1 MVSTVV
7 WGWGL
12 ASHRALHNQYG
23 SRYGRQKKPWIVA
36 IVGVF
41 VALLVACAVIGVQL
55 YRQAKEVQEHETHAL
70 QLIGAISQDQDGGM
84 STEALSKNLPE
95 IQQET
100 AQAHNITHGTLWN
113 IVSHAPFVG
122 SDIATVQGMTKV
134 LDDLATQ
141 TVPAFLEIMT
151 ELQQSDLAAGD
162 GVNLQPIIDAAEP
175 LKQANESFQQQVR
188 NYDALSIPNISLIR
202 SAYDKGETQLGELAN
217 RVNALSNTF
226 QILPTLLGNGQ
237 QRTYAVMAMT
247 PSEMR
252 SSGGLIGSVG
262 ELTTS
267 NGTVHIGDF
276 RSNGDYLP
284 FGIGDHSADMKRVFT
299 DEGPL
304 HMSFDIRDLAVFPN
318 TADSAV
324 AMQSVWNRTPWGQN
338 MPLDGVIM
346 VDPVFLQQLIAIN
359 GNVTLPDGTVLTGE
373 NTAEFLMN
381 TVYQKYPESET
392 DALFGVVASQA
403 MKSMFSH
410 MDMGKLYK
418 TGEML
423 GTMAKGRH
431 FTMYAFDEHIEQ
443 GIQSAGFTGQTPNSE
458 TDPSVGIYLTEQNP
472 SKMGWYIKREAK
484 IQRVNCDDG
493 DLYHVEFMVHNT
505 ITEDEAKNLPMYI
518 TGNNSNNTGNAMEKI
533 LFYAPQGGSISNLMQ
548 LGGKVDA
555 VKETTIDGVNAYET
569 YVQVNPGQ
577 MATFTFDVRVS
588 PKASAPLTID
598 QTPMGWVDDGITYL
612 DSKCDTK

>member
-1 MVSTVV
+1 MSQANAQQYHHRHRHHRKRRRVWPWVV
-7 WGWGL
+7 GILTIVVLTL
-12 ASHRALHNQYG
+12 AA
-23 SRYGRQKKPWIVA
+23 
-36 IVGVF
+36 VGVMGF
-41 VALLVACAVIGVQL
+41 QL
-55 YRQAKEVQEHETHAL
+55 FKQAKQVQAHENSAIAMLSKFSSGDAETLANAGDILPQIAHETQQA
-70 QLIGAISQDQDGGM
+70 QDIAHGG
-84 STEALSKNLPE
+84 
-95 IQQET
+95 
-100 AQAHNITHGTLWN
+100 LWN
-113 IVSHAPFVG
+113 TAAKMPFIG
-122 SDIATVQGMTKV
+122 SDISTVQGMTAAINDIVQDSIPQFVNV
-134 LDDLATQ
+134 LKTLNDAQ
-141 TVPAFLEIMT
+141 IAN
-151 ELQQSDLAAGD
+151 GD
-162 GVNLQPIIDAAEP
+162 NGVNLQPIIDAVEP
-175 LKQANESFQQQVR
+175 LKKANASFQQQVR
-188 NYDALSIPNISLIR
+188 DYDALPTPSISMIR
-202 SAYDKGETQLGELAN
+202 SAYDKGETQLNDLAD

-226 QILPTLLGNGQ
+226 QILPTLLGDGQ

-262 ELTTS
+262 DLTTS

-284 FGIGDHSADMKRVFT
+284 YGIGDHSADMKRVFT

-324 AMQSVWNRTPWGQN
+324 AMQSVWNRTPWGQGV
-338 MPLDGVIM
+338 PLDGVIM

-381 TVYQKYPESET
+381 TVYQKYPENET
-392 DALFGVVASQA
+392 DVLFGVVAGQA

-443 GIQSAGFTGQTPNSE
+443 GIQAAGFTGQTPSSE
-458 TDPSVGIYLTEQNP
+458 TNPSVGIYLTEQNP

-505 ITEDEAKNLPMYI
+505 MTEEEAKSLPWYI
-518 TGNNSNNTGNAMEKI
+518 TGNNSDNTGKAMEKI

-569 YVQVNPGQ
+569 YAQVNPGQ
-577 MATFTFDVRVS
+577 IATFTFDVRVS
-588 PKASAPLTID
+588 TKATAPLTID

-612 DSKCDTK
+612 DPKCDTK

>member
-1 MVSTVV
+1 MSQANAQQYHHRHRHHRKRRRVWPWVV
-7 WGWGL
+7 GILTIVVLTL
-12 ASHRALHNQYG
+12 AA
-23 SRYGRQKKPWIVA
+23 
-36 IVGVF
+36 VGVMGF
-41 VALLVACAVIGVQL
+41 QL
-55 YRQAKEVQEHETHAL
+55 FKQAKQVQAHENSAIAMLSKFSSGDAETLANAGDILPQIAHETQQA
-70 QLIGAISQDQDGGM
+70 QDIAHGG
-84 STEALSKNLPE
+84 
-95 IQQET
+95 
-100 AQAHNITHGTLWN
+100 LWN
-113 IVSHAPFVG
+113 TAAKMPFIG
-122 SDIATVQGMTKV
+122 SDISTVQGMTAAINDIVQDSIPQFVNV
-134 LDDLATQ
+134 LKTLNDAQ
-141 TVPAFLEIMT
+141 IAN
-151 ELQQSDLAAGD
+151 GD
-162 GVNLQPIIDAAEP
+162 NGVNLQPIIDAVEP
-175 LKQANESFQQQVR
+175 LKKANASFQQQVR
-188 NYDALSIPNISLIR
+188 DYDALPTPSISMIR
-202 SAYDKGETQLGELAN
+202 SAYDKGETQLNDLAD

-226 QILPTLLGNGQ
+226 QILPTLLGDGQ

-262 ELTTS
+262 DLTAA
-267 NGTVHIGDF
+267 NGSVHVGDF
-276 RSNGDYLP
+276 RPNGDYLP
-284 FGIGDHSADMKRVFT
+284 YGIGDHSADMKRVFT

-338 MPLDGVIM
+338 TPLDGVIM

-359 GNVTLPDGTVLTGE
+359 GNVTLPDGTVLTGD

-381 TVYQKYPESET
+381 TVYQKYPENET
-392 DALFGVVASQA
+392 DTLFGVVASQA

-431 FTMYAFDEHIEQ
+431 FTMYAFDEHVEQ
-443 GIQSAGFTGQTPNSE
+443 GIQAAGFTGQTPNSE
-458 TDPSVGIYLTEQNP
+458 DDPSVGIYLTEQNP

-505 ITEDEAKNLPMYI
+505 MTEDEAKTLPMYI
-518 TGNNSNNTGNAMEKI
+518 TGNNSNNTGKAMEKI

-555 VKETTIDGVNAYET
+555 VKETTIDGVNTYET

-577 MATFTFDVRVS
+577 IATFTFDVRVS
-588 PKASAPLTID
+588 EKATAPLTID

-612 DSKCDTK
+612 DPKCDTK

>member
-1 MVSTVV
+1 MSQAHAHQHLHRHHHKRRRIWPWVV
-7 WGWGL
+7 GILTLVVLIL
-12 ASHRALHNQYG
+12 AA
-23 SRYGRQKKPWIVA
+23 
-36 IVGVF
+36 VGVMGF
-41 VALLVACAVIGVQL
+41 QL
-55 YRQAKEVQEHETHAL
+55 YKQAKQVQAHENNAIGMLSRFSSGDAETLAHAGDTLPQIAHETQQAVDIAH
-70 QLIGAISQDQDGGM
+70 GG
-84 STEALSKNLPE
+84 
-95 IQQET
+95 
-100 AQAHNITHGTLWN
+100 LWN
-113 IVSHAPFVG
+113 AAAKMPFIG
-122 SDIATVQGMTKV
+122 NDISTVQGMTTAINGIVQDSIPQFVNV
-134 LDDLATQ
+134 LKAL
-141 TVPAFLEIMT
+141 
-151 ELQQSDLAAGD
+151 SDAQIANGDD
-162 GVNLQPIIDAAEP
+162 GVNLQPIIDAVDP
-175 LKQANESFQQQVR
+175 LNKANASFQHQVR
-188 NYDALSIPNISLIR
+188 DYDALPTPGISMIR
-202 SAYDKGETQLGELAN
+202 SAYGKGETQLNELAD
-217 RVNALSNTF
+217 RVNALSSTF

-237 QRTYAVMAMT
+237 QHTYAVMAMT

-262 ELTTS
+262 ELVTS

-304 HMSFDIRDLAVFPN
+304 RMSFDIRDLAVFPN

-324 AMQSVWNRTPWGQN
+324 AMRSIWNRTPWGQN
-338 MPLDGVIM
+338 TPLDGVIM

-381 TVYQKYPESET
+381 TVYQKYPENET
-392 DALFGVVASQA
+392 DALFGIVASQA

-505 ITEDEAKNLPMYI
+505 MTEDEAKNLPMYI
-518 TGNNSNNTGNAMEKI
+518 TGNNSNNTGKAMEKI

-612 DSKCDTK
+612 DPKCDTN

>member
-1 MVSTVV
+1 MSQANAQQYHHRHRHHRKRRRVWPWVV
-7 WGWGL
+7 GILTIVVL
-12 ASHRALHNQYG
+12 ALA
-23 SRYGRQKKPWIVA
+23 A
-36 IVGVF
+36 VGVMGF
-41 VALLVACAVIGVQL
+41 QL
-55 YRQAKEVQEHETHAL
+55 FKQAKQVQAHENSAIAMLSKFSSGDAETLANAGDILPQIAHETQQA
-70 QLIGAISQDQDGGM
+70 QDIAHGG
-84 STEALSKNLPE
+84 
-95 IQQET
+95 
-100 AQAHNITHGTLWN
+100 LWN
-113 IVSHAPFVG
+113 TAAKMPFIG
-122 SDIATVQGMTKV
+122 SDISTVQGMTAAINDIVQDSIPQFVNV
-134 LDDLATQ
+134 LKTLNDAQ
-141 TVPAFLEIMT
+141 IAN
-151 ELQQSDLAAGD
+151 GD
-162 GVNLQPIIDAAEP
+162 NGVNLQPIIDAVEP
-175 LKQANESFQQQVR
+175 LKKANASFQQQVR
-188 NYDALSIPNISLIR
+188 DYDALPTPSISMIR
-202 SAYDKGETQLGELAN
+202 SAYDKGETQLNDLAD

-226 QILPTLLGNGQ
+226 QILPTLLGDGQ

-262 ELTTS
+262 DLTTS

-276 RSNGDYLP
+276 RPNGDYLP
-284 FGIGDHSADMKRVFT
+284 YGIGDHSADMKRVFT

-324 AMQSVWNRTPWGQN
+324 AMQSVWNRTPWGQGV
-338 MPLDGVIM
+338 PLDGVIM

-381 TVYQKYPESET
+381 TVYQKYPENET
-392 DALFGVVASQA
+392 DVLFGVVAGQA

-431 FTMYAFDEHIEQ
+431 FTMYAFDERAEQ
-443 GIQSAGFTGQTPNSE
+443 GIQAAGFTGQIPSSE
-458 TDPSVGIYLTEQNP
+458 TNPSVGIYLTEQNP

-505 ITEDEAKNLPMYI
+505 MTEEEAKSLPWYI
-518 TGNNSNNTGNAMEKI
+518 TGNNSDNTGKAMEKI

-569 YVQVNPGQ
+569 YAQVNPGQ
-577 MATFTFDVRVS
+577 IATFTFDVRVS
-588 PKASAPLTID
+588 TKATAPLTID

-612 DSKCDTK
+612 DPKCDTK

>member
-1 MVSTVV
+1 MSQANAQQYHHRHRHHRKRRRVWPWVV
-7 WGWGL
+7 GILTIVVLTL
-12 ASHRALHNQYG
+12 AA
-23 SRYGRQKKPWIVA
+23 
-36 IVGVF
+36 VGVM
-41 VALLVACAVIGVQL
+41 GVQL
-55 YRQAKEVQEHETHAL
+55 FKQAKQVQAHENSAIAMLSKFSSGDAETLANAGDMLPQIAHETQQA
-70 QLIGAISQDQDGGM
+70 QDIAHGG
-84 STEALSKNLPE
+84 
-95 IQQET
+95 
-100 AQAHNITHGTLWN
+100 LWN
-113 IVSHAPFVG
+113 TAAKMPFIS
-122 SDIATVQGMTKV
+122 SDISTVQGMTVAINDIVQDSIPQFVNV
-134 LDDLATQ
+134 LKTLNDAQ
-141 TVPAFLEIMT
+141 IAN
-151 ELQQSDLAAGD
+151 GD
-162 GVNLQPIIDAAEP
+162 NGVNLQPIIEAVEP
-175 LKQANESFQQQVR
+175 LKKANASFQQQVR
-188 NYDALSIPNISLIR
+188 DYDALPTPSISMIR
-202 SAYDKGETQLGELAN
+202 SAYDKGETQLNDLAD

-226 QILPTLLGNGQ
+226 QILPTLLGDGQ

-262 ELTTS
+262 ELVTS

-338 MPLDGVIM
+338 TPLDGVIM

-359 GNVTLPDGTVLTGE
+359 GNVTLPDGTVLTGD

-381 TVYQKYPESET
+381 TVYQKYPENET
-392 DALFGVVASQA
+392 DALFGVVAGQA

-423 GTMAKGRH
+423 GTMAKSRH

-443 GIQSAGFTGQTPNSE
+443 GIQSAGFTGQTPSSE

-472 SKMGWYIKREAK
+472 SKMGWYIKRDAK

-493 DLYHVEFMVHNT
+493 DLYHVEFTIRNT
-505 ITEDEAKNLPMYI
+505 MTEEEAKALPMYI
-518 TGNNSNNTGNAMEKI
+518 TGNNSNNTGKAMEKI

-588 PKASAPLTID
+588 PKASAPLIID

-612 DSKCDTK
+612 DPKCDTK

>member
-1 MVSTVV
+1 MSQANAQQYHHRHRHHRKRRRVWPWVV
-7 WGWGL
+7 GILTIVVLTL
-12 ASHRALHNQYG
+12 AA
-23 SRYGRQKKPWIVA
+23 
-36 IVGVF
+36 VGVMGF
-41 VALLVACAVIGVQL
+41 QL
-55 YRQAKEVQEHETHAL
+55 FKQAKQVQAHENSAIAMLSKFSSGDAETLANAGDILPQIVHETQQA
-70 QLIGAISQDQDGGM
+70 QDIAHGG
-84 STEALSKNLPE
+84 
-95 IQQET
+95 
-100 AQAHNITHGTLWN
+100 LWN
-113 IVSHAPFVG
+113 TAAKMPFIG
-122 SDIATVQGMTKV
+122 SDISTVQGMTAAINDIVQDSIPQFVNV
-134 LDDLATQ
+134 LKTLNDAQ
-141 TVPAFLEIMT
+141 IAN
-151 ELQQSDLAAGD
+151 GD
-162 GVNLQPIIDAAEP
+162 NGVNLQPIIDAVEP
-175 LKQANESFQQQVR
+175 LKKANASFQQQVR
-188 NYDALSIPNISLIR
+188 DYDALPTPSISMIR
-202 SAYDKGETQLGELAN
+202 SAYDKGETQLNDLAD
-217 RVNALSNTF
+217 RVNELSNTF
-226 QILPTLLGNGQ
+226 QILPTLLGDGQ

-262 ELTTS
+262 DLTTS

-284 FGIGDHSADMKRVFT
+284 YGIGDHSEDMKRVFT

-324 AMQSVWNRTPWGQN
+324 AMQSVWNRTPWGQGV
-338 MPLDGVIM
+338 PLDGVIM

-381 TVYQKYPESET
+381 TVYQKYPENET
-392 DALFGVVASQA
+392 DVLFGVVAGQA

-443 GIQSAGFTGQTPNSE
+443 GIQAAGFTGQTPSSE

-505 ITEDEAKNLPMYI
+505 MTEEEAKSLPWYI
-518 TGNNSNNTGNAMEKI
+518 TGNNSDNTGKAMEKI

-577 MATFTFDVRVS
+577 IATFAFDVRVS
-588 PKASAPLTID
+588 TKATAPLTID

-612 DSKCDTK
+612 DPKCDTK

>member
-1 MVSTVV
+1 MSQANAQQYHHRHRHHQKRRRVWPWVV
-7 WGWGL
+7 GILTIVVLTL
-12 ASHRALHNQYG
+12 AA
-23 SRYGRQKKPWIVA
+23 
-36 IVGVF
+36 VGVMGF
-41 VALLVACAVIGVQL
+41 QL
-55 YRQAKEVQEHETHAL
+55 FKQAKQVQAHENSAIAMLSKFSSGDAETLANAGDILPQIAHETQQA
-70 QLIGAISQDQDGGM
+70 QDIVHGG
-84 STEALSKNLPE
+84 
-95 IQQET
+95 
-100 AQAHNITHGTLWN
+100 LWN
-113 IVSHAPFVG
+113 TAAKMPFIG
-122 SDIATVQGMTKV
+122 SDISTVQGMTAAINDIVQDSIPQFVNV
-134 LDDLATQ
+134 LKTLNDAQ
-141 TVPAFLEIMT
+141 IAN
-151 ELQQSDLAAGD
+151 GD
-162 GVNLQPIIDAAEP
+162 NGVNLQPIIDAVEP
-175 LKQANESFQQQVR
+175 LKKANASFQQQVR
-188 NYDALSIPNISLIR
+188 DYDALPTPSISMIR
-202 SAYDKGETQLGELAN
+202 SAYDKGETQLNDLAD

-226 QILPTLLGNGQ
+226 QILPTLLGDGQ

-262 ELTTS
+262 DLTTS

-284 FGIGDHSADMKRVFT
+284 YGIGDHSEDMKRVFT

-324 AMQSVWNRTPWGQN
+324 AMQSVWNRTPWGQGV
-338 MPLDGVIM
+338 PLDGVIM

-381 TVYQKYPESET
+381 TVYQKYPENET
-392 DALFGVVASQA
+392 DVLFGVVAGQA

-443 GIQSAGFTGQTPNSE
+443 GIQAAGFTGQTPSSE

-505 ITEDEAKNLPMYI
+505 MTEEEAKSLPWYI
-518 TGNNSNNTGNAMEKI
+518 TGNNSDNTGKAMEKI

-569 YVQVNPGQ
+569 YAQVNPGQ
-577 MATFTFDVRVS
+577 IATFTFDVRVS
-588 PKASAPLTID
+588 TKATAPLTID

-612 DSKCDTK
+612 DPKCDTK

>member
-1 MVSTVV
+1 MSQANAQQYHHRHRHHRKRRRVWPWVV
-7 WGWGL
+7 GILTIVVLTL
-12 ASHRALHNQYG
+12 AA
-23 SRYGRQKKPWIVA
+23 
-36 IVGVF
+36 VGVMGF
-41 VALLVACAVIGVQL
+41 QL
-55 YRQAKEVQEHETHAL
+55 FKQAKQVQAHENSAIAMLSKFSSGDAETLANAGDILPQIAHETQQA
-70 QLIGAISQDQDGGM
+70 QDIAHGG
-84 STEALSKNLPE
+84 
-95 IQQET
+95 
-100 AQAHNITHGTLWN
+100 LWN
-113 IVSHAPFVG
+113 TAAKMPFIG
-122 SDIATVQGMTKV
+122 SDISTVQGMTAAINDIVQDSIPQFVNV
-134 LDDLATQ
+134 LKTLNDAQ
-141 TVPAFLEIMT
+141 IAN
-151 ELQQSDLAAGD
+151 GD
-162 GVNLQPIIDAAEP
+162 NGVNLQPIIDAVEP
-175 LKQANESFQQQVR
+175 LKKANASFQQQVR
-188 NYDALSIPNISLIR
+188 DYDALPTPSISMIR
-202 SAYDKGETQLGELAN
+202 SAYDKGETQLNDLAD

-226 QILPTLLGNGQ
+226 QILPTLLGDGQ

-262 ELTTS
+262 DLTTS

-284 FGIGDHSADMKRVFT
+284 YGIGDHSEDMKRVFT

-324 AMQSVWNRTPWGQN
+324 AMQSVWNRTPWGQGV
-338 MPLDGVIM
+338 PLDGVIM

-381 TVYQKYPESET
+381 TVYQKYPENET
-392 DALFGVVASQA
+392 DVLFGVVAGQA
-403 MKSMFSH
+403 MKSIFSH

-431 FTMYAFDEHIEQ
+431 FTMYAFDERAEQ
-443 GIQSAGFTGQTPNSE
+443 GIQAAGFTGQTPSSE

-505 ITEDEAKNLPMYI
+505 MTEEEAKSLPWYI
-518 TGNNSNNTGNAMEKI
+518 TGNNSDNTGKAMEKI

-569 YVQVNPGQ
+569 YAQVNPGQ
-577 MATFTFDVRVS
+577 IATFTFDVRVS
-588 PKASAPLTID
+588 TKATAPLTID

-612 DSKCDTK
+612 DPKYDTK

>member
-1 MVSTVV
+1 MSQANAQQHHHRHHHRRRV
-7 WGWGL
+7 W
-12 ASHRALHNQYG
+12 
-23 SRYGRQKKPWIVA
+23 PWVAGILTIVA
-36 IVGVF
+36 LILAAAGVMGF
-41 VALLVACAVIGVQL
+41 QL
-55 YRQAKEVQEHETHAL
+55 YKQAKQVQEHENNAIAMLSKLSSGDAETLANAGDTLPQIAHETQQAQDIAHGGL
-70 QLIGAISQDQDGGM
+70 WNTAAKMPFIGADIS
-84 STEALSKNLPE
+84 
-95 IQQET
+95 
-100 AQAHNITHGTLWN
+100 
-113 IVSHAPFVG
+113 
-122 SDIATVQGMTKV
+122 TVQGMTTAINGIVQDSIPQFVDV
-134 LDDLATQ
+134 LKTL
-141 TVPAFLEIMT
+141 
-151 ELQQSDLAAGD
+151 SDAQIANGDD

-175 LKQANESFQQQVR
+175 LEQANASFQQQVR
-188 NYDALSIPNISLIR
+188 NFDALPTPSIDMIR
-202 SAYDKGETQLGELAN
+202 SAYNKGEMQLNDLAD
-217 RVNALSNTF
+217 RVNALSSTF

-237 QRTYAVMAMT
+237 QHTYAVMAMT

-262 ELTTS
+262 ELNTS
-267 NGTVHIGDF
+267 NGAVHVGDF
-276 RSNGDYLP
+276 RPNAEYLAY
-284 FGIGDHSADMKRVFT
+284 GAGDHSADMKRVFT

-338 MPLDGVIM
+338 TPLDGVIM

-359 GNVTLPDGTVLTGE
+359 GNVTLPDGTVLTGD

-392 DALFGVVASQA
+392 DALFGVVASQT

-410 MDMGKLYK
+410 MSMGKLYK

-431 FTMYAFDEHIEQ
+431 FTMYAFDEHVEQ
-443 GIQSAGFTGQTPNSE
+443 GIQAAGFTGQTPNSE
-458 TDPSVGIYLTEQNP
+458 DDPSVGIYLTEQNP

-505 ITEDEAKNLPMYI
+505 MTEDEAKTLPMYI
-518 TGNNSNNTGNAMEKI
+518 TGNNSNNTGKAMEKI

-548 LGGKVDA
+548 RGGKVDA

-577 MATFTFDVRVS
+577 MATFTFDVRVA

-598 QTPMGWVDDGITYL
+598 QTPMGWADDGITYL
-612 DSKCDTK
+612 DPKCDTK

>member
-1 MVSTVV
+1 MSQANAQQYHHRHRHHRKRRRVWPWVV
-7 WGWGL
+7 GILTIVVLTL
-12 ASHRALHNQYG
+12 AA
-23 SRYGRQKKPWIVA
+23 
-36 IVGVF
+36 VGVMGF
-41 VALLVACAVIGVQL
+41 QL
-55 YRQAKEVQEHETHAL
+55 FKQAKQVQAHENSAIAMLSKFSSGDAETLANAGDILPQIAHETQQA
-70 QLIGAISQDQDGGM
+70 QDIAHGG
-84 STEALSKNLPE
+84 
-95 IQQET
+95 
-100 AQAHNITHGTLWN
+100 LWN
-113 IVSHAPFVG
+113 TAAKMPFIG
-122 SDIATVQGMTKV
+122 SDISTVQGMTAAINDIVQDSIPQFVNV
-134 LDDLATQ
+134 LKTLNDAQ
-141 TVPAFLEIMT
+141 IAN
-151 ELQQSDLAAGD
+151 GD
-162 GVNLQPIIDAAEP
+162 NGVNLQPIIDAVEP
-175 LKQANESFQQQVR
+175 LKKANASFQQQVR
-188 NYDALSIPNISLIR
+188 DYDALPTPSISMIR
-202 SAYDKGETQLGELAN
+202 SAYDKGETQLNDLAD

-226 QILPTLLGNGQ
+226 QILPTLLGDGQ

-262 ELTTS
+262 DLTTS

-276 RSNGDYLP
+276 RPNGDYLP
-284 FGIGDHSADMKRVFT
+284 YGIGDHSADMKRVFT

-324 AMQSVWNRTPWGQN
+324 AMQSVWNRTPWGQGV
-338 MPLDGVIM
+338 PLDGVIM

-381 TVYQKYPESET
+381 TVYQKYPENET
-392 DALFGVVASQA
+392 DVLFGVVAGQA

-431 FTMYAFDEHIEQ
+431 FTMYAFDERAEQ
-443 GIQSAGFTGQTPNSE
+443 GIQAAGFTGQIPSSE
-458 TDPSVGIYLTEQNP
+458 TNPSVGIYLTEQNP

-505 ITEDEAKNLPMYI
+505 MTEEEAKSLPWYI
-518 TGNNSNNTGNAMEKI
+518 TGNNSDNTGKAMEKI

-569 YVQVNPGQ
+569 YAQVNPGQ
-577 MATFTFDVRVS
+577 IATFTFDVRVS
-588 PKASAPLTID
+588 TKATAPLTID

-612 DSKCDTK
+612 DPKCDTK

>member
-1 MVSTVV
+1 MSQANAQQYHHRHRHHRKRRRVWPWVV
-7 WGWGL
+7 GILTIVVLTL
-12 ASHRALHNQYG
+12 AA
-23 SRYGRQKKPWIVA
+23 
-36 IVGVF
+36 VGVMGF
-41 VALLVACAVIGVQL
+41 QL
-55 YRQAKEVQEHETHAL
+55 FKQAKQVQAHENSAIAMLSKFSSGDAETLANAGDILPQIAHETQQA
-70 QLIGAISQDQDGGM
+70 QDIAHGG
-84 STEALSKNLPE
+84 
-95 IQQET
+95 
-100 AQAHNITHGTLWN
+100 LWN
-113 IVSHAPFVG
+113 TAAKMPFIG
-122 SDIATVQGMTKV
+122 SDISTVQGMTAAINDIVQDSIPQFVNV
-134 LDDLATQ
+134 LKTLNDAQ
-141 TVPAFLEIMT
+141 IAN
-151 ELQQSDLAAGD
+151 GD
-162 GVNLQPIIDAAEP
+162 NGVNLQPIIDAVEP
-175 LKQANESFQQQVR
+175 LKKANASFQQQVR
-188 NYDALSIPNISLIR
+188 DYDALPTPSISMIR
-202 SAYDKGETQLGELAN
+202 SAYDKGETQLNDLAD

-226 QILPTLLGNGQ
+226 QILPTLLGDGQ

-262 ELTTS
+262 DLTTS

-324 AMQSVWNRTPWGQN
+324 AMQSVWNRTPWGQGV
-338 MPLDGVIM
+338 PLDGVIM

-359 GNVTLPDGTVLTGE
+359 GNVTLPDGTVLTGD

-381 TVYQKYPESET
+381 TVYQKYPENET
-392 DALFGVVASQA
+392 DALFGVVAGQA

-423 GTMAKGRH
+423 GTMAKSRH

-443 GIQSAGFTGQTPNSE
+443 GIQSAGFTGQTPSSE

-472 SKMGWYIKREAK
+472 SKMGWYIKRDAK

-493 DLYHVEFMVHNT
+493 DLYHVEFTIRNT
-505 ITEDEAKNLPMYI
+505 MTEEEAKALPMYI
-518 TGNNSNNTGNAMEKI
+518 TGNNSNNTGKAMEKI

-588 PKASAPLTID
+588 PKASAPLIID

-612 DSKCDTK
+612 DPKCDTK

>member
-1 MVSTVV
+1 MSQANAQQYHHRHRHHRKRRRGWPWVV
-7 WGWGL
+7 GILTIVVLTL
-12 ASHRALHNQYG
+12 AA
-23 SRYGRQKKPWIVA
+23 
-36 IVGVF
+36 VGVMGF
-41 VALLVACAVIGVQL
+41 QL
-55 YRQAKEVQEHETHAL
+55 FKQAKQVQAHENSAIAMLSKFSSGDAETLANAGDILPQIAHETQQA
-70 QLIGAISQDQDGGM
+70 QDIAHGG
-84 STEALSKNLPE
+84 
-95 IQQET
+95 
-100 AQAHNITHGTLWN
+100 LWN
-113 IVSHAPFVG
+113 TAAKMPFIG
-122 SDIATVQGMTKV
+122 SDISTVQGMTAAINDIVQDSIPQFVNV
-134 LDDLATQ
+134 LKTLNDAQ
-141 TVPAFLEIMT
+141 IAN
-151 ELQQSDLAAGD
+151 GD
-162 GVNLQPIIDAAEP
+162 NGVNLQPIIDAVEP
-175 LKQANESFQQQVR
+175 LKKANASFQQQVR
-188 NYDALSIPNISLIR
+188 DYDALPTPSISMIR
-202 SAYDKGETQLGELAN
+202 SAYDKGETQLNDLAD

-226 QILPTLLGNGQ
+226 QILPTLLGDGQ

-262 ELTTS
+262 DLTTS

-276 RSNGDYLP
+276 RPNGDYLP
-284 FGIGDHSADMKRVFT
+284 YGIGDHSADMKRVFT

-324 AMQSVWNRTPWGQN
+324 AMQSVWNRTPWGQGV
-338 MPLDGVIM
+338 PLDGVIM

-381 TVYQKYPESET
+381 TVYQKYPENET
-392 DALFGVVASQA
+392 DVLFGVVAGQA

-423 GTMAKGRH
+423 GTMTKGRH
-431 FTMYAFDEHIEQ
+431 FTMYAFDERAEQ
-443 GIQSAGFTGQTPNSE
+443 GIQAAGFTGQIPSSE
-458 TDPSVGIYLTEQNP
+458 TNPSVGIYLTEQNP

-505 ITEDEAKNLPMYI
+505 MTEEEAKSLPWYI
-518 TGNNSNNTGNAMEKI
+518 TGNNSDNTGKAMEKI

-569 YVQVNPGQ
+569 YAQVNPGQ
-577 MATFTFDVRVS
+577 IATFTFDVRVS
-588 PKASAPLTID
+588 TKATAPLTID

-612 DSKCDTK
+612 DPKCDTK

>member
-1 MVSTVV
+1 MSQANAQQYHHRHRHHRKRRRVWPWVV
-7 WGWGL
+7 GILTIVVL
-12 ASHRALHNQYG
+12 ALA
-23 SRYGRQKKPWIVA
+23 A
-36 IVGVF
+36 VGVMGF
-41 VALLVACAVIGVQL
+41 QL
-55 YRQAKEVQEHETHAL
+55 FKQAKQVQAHENSAIAMLSKFSSGDAETLANAGDILPQIAHETQQA
-70 QLIGAISQDQDGGM
+70 QDIAHGG
-84 STEALSKNLPE
+84 
-95 IQQET
+95 
-100 AQAHNITHGTLWN
+100 LWN
-113 IVSHAPFVG
+113 TAAKMPFIG
-122 SDIATVQGMTKV
+122 SDISTVQGMTAAINDIVQDSIPQFVNV
-134 LDDLATQ
+134 LKTLNDAQ
-141 TVPAFLEIMT
+141 IAN
-151 ELQQSDLAAGD
+151 GD
-162 GVNLQPIIDAAEP
+162 NGVNLQPIIDAVEP
-175 LKQANESFQQQVR
+175 LKKANAPFQQQVR
-188 NYDALSIPNISLIR
+188 DYDALPTPSISMIR
-202 SAYDKGETQLGELAN
+202 SAYDKGETQLNDLAD

-226 QILPTLLGNGQ
+226 QILPTLLGDGQ

-262 ELTTS
+262 DLTAA
-267 NGTVHIGDF
+267 NGSVHVGDF
-276 RSNGDYLP
+276 RPNGDYLP
-284 FGIGDHSADMKRVFT
+284 YGIGDHSADMKRVFT

-338 MPLDGVIM
+338 TPLDGVIM

-359 GNVTLPDGTVLTGE
+359 GNVTLPDGTVLTGD

-381 TVYQKYPESET
+381 TVYQKYPENET
-392 DALFGVVASQA
+392 DTLFGVVASQA

-431 FTMYAFDEHIEQ
+431 FTMYAFDEHVEQ
-443 GIQSAGFTGQTPNSE
+443 GIQAAGFTGQTPNSE
-458 TDPSVGIYLTEQNP
+458 DDPSVGIYLTEQNP

-505 ITEDEAKNLPMYI
+505 MTEDEAKTLPMYI
-518 TGNNSNNTGNAMEKI
+518 TGNNSNNTGKAMEKI

-555 VKETTIDGVNAYET
+555 VKETTIDGVNTYET

-577 MATFTFDVRVS
+577 IATFTFDVRVS
-588 PKASAPLTID
+588 TKATAPLTID

-612 DSKCDTK
+612 DPKCNTK

>member
-1 MVSTVV
+1 MSQANAQQYHHRHRHRRKRRRVWPWVV
-7 WGWGL
+7 GILTIVVLTL
-12 ASHRALHNQYG
+12 AA
-23 SRYGRQKKPWIVA
+23 
-36 IVGVF
+36 VGVMGF
-41 VALLVACAVIGVQL
+41 QLFKQAEQVQAHENSAIAML
-55 YRQAKEVQEHETHAL
+55 SKFSSGDAETLANAGDILPQIAHETQQA
-70 QLIGAISQDQDGGM
+70 QDIAHGG
-84 STEALSKNLPE
+84 
-95 IQQET
+95 
-100 AQAHNITHGTLWN
+100 LWN
-113 IVSHAPFVG
+113 TAAKMPFIG
-122 SDIATVQGMTKV
+122 SDISTVQGMTAAINDIVQDSIPQFVNV
-134 LDDLATQ
+134 LKTLNDAQ
-141 TVPAFLEIMT
+141 IAN
-151 ELQQSDLAAGD
+151 GD
-162 GVNLQPIIDAAEP
+162 NGVNLQPIIDAVEP
-175 LKQANESFQQQVR
+175 LKKANASFQQQVR
-188 NYDALSIPNISLIR
+188 DYDALPTPSISMIR
-202 SAYDKGETQLGELAN
+202 SAYDKGETQLNDLAD

-226 QILPTLLGNGQ
+226 QILPTLLGDGQ

-262 ELTTS
+262 DLTTS

-276 RSNGDYLP
+276 RPNGDYLP
-284 FGIGDHSADMKRVFT
+284 YGIGDHSADMKRVFT

-338 MPLDGVIM
+338 TPLDGVIM

-359 GNVTLPDGTVLTGE
+359 GNVTLPDGTVLTGD

-381 TVYQKYPESET
+381 TVYQKYPENET
-392 DALFGVVASQA
+392 DTLFGVVASQA

-431 FTMYAFDEHIEQ
+431 FTMYAFDEHVEQ
-443 GIQSAGFTGQTPNSE
+443 GIQAAGFTGQTPNSE
-458 TDPSVGIYLTEQNP
+458 DDPSVGIYLTEQNP

-505 ITEDEAKNLPMYI
+505 MTEDEAKTLPMYI
-518 TGNNSNNTGNAMEKI
+518 TGNNSNNTGKAMEKI

-569 YVQVNPGQ
+569 YAQVNPGQ
-577 MATFTFDVRVS
+577 IATFTFDVRVS
-588 PKASAPLTID
+588 EKATAPLTID

-612 DSKCDTK
+612 DPKCDTK

>member
-1 MVSTVV
+1 MSQANAQQYHHRHRHHRKRRRVWPWVV
-7 WGWGL
+7 GILTIVVLTL
-12 ASHRALHNQYG
+12 AA
-23 SRYGRQKKPWIVA
+23 
-36 IVGVF
+36 VGVM
-41 VALLVACAVIGVQL
+41 GVQL
-55 YRQAKEVQEHETHAL
+55 FKQAKQVQAHENSAIAMLSKFSSGDAETLANAGDMLPQIAHETQQA
-70 QLIGAISQDQDGGM
+70 QDIAHGG
-84 STEALSKNLPE
+84 
-95 IQQET
+95 
-100 AQAHNITHGTLWN
+100 LWN
-113 IVSHAPFVG
+113 TAAKMPFIG
-122 SDIATVQGMTKV
+122 SDISTVQGMTAAINDIVQDSIPQFVNV
-134 LDDLATQ
+134 LKTLNDAQ
-141 TVPAFLEIMT
+141 IAN
-151 ELQQSDLAAGD
+151 GD
-162 GVNLQPIIDAAEP
+162 NGVNLQPIIDAVEP
-175 LKQANESFQQQVR
+175 LKKANASFQQQVR
-188 NYDALSIPNISLIR
+188 DYDALPTPSISMIR
-202 SAYDKGETQLGELAN
+202 SAYDKGETQLNDLAD

-226 QILPTLLGNGQ
+226 QILPTLLGDGQ

-262 ELTTS
+262 DLTTS

-284 FGIGDHSADMKRVFT
+284 YGIGDHSEDMKRVFT

-324 AMQSVWNRTPWGQN
+324 AMQSVWNRTPWGQGV
-338 MPLDGVIM
+338 PLDGVIM

-381 TVYQKYPESET
+381 TVYQKYPENET
-392 DALFGVVASQA
+392 DVLFGVVAGQA

-431 FTMYAFDEHIEQ
+431 FTMYAFDERAEQ
-443 GIQSAGFTGQTPNSE
+443 GIQAAGFTGQIPSSE
-458 TDPSVGIYLTEQNP
+458 TNPSVGIYLTEQNP

-505 ITEDEAKNLPMYI
+505 MTEEEAKSLPWYI
-518 TGNNSNNTGNAMEKI
+518 TGNNSDNTGKAMEKI

-569 YVQVNPGQ
+569 YAQVNPGQ
-577 MATFTFDVRVS
+577 IATFTFDVRVS
-588 PKASAPLTID
+588 TKATAPLTID

-612 DSKCDTK
+612 DPKCDTK

>member
-1 MVSTVV
+1 MSQANAQQYHHRHRHHRKRRRVWPWVV
-7 WGWGL
+7 GILTIVVLTL
-12 ASHRALHNQYG
+12 AA
-23 SRYGRQKKPWIVA
+23 
-36 IVGVF
+36 VGVMGF
-41 VALLVACAVIGVQL
+41 QL
-55 YRQAKEVQEHETHAL
+55 FKQAKQVQAHENSAIAMLSKFSSGDAETLANAGDILPQIAHETQQA
-70 QLIGAISQDQDGGM
+70 QDIAHGG
-84 STEALSKNLPE
+84 
-95 IQQET
+95 
-100 AQAHNITHGTLWN
+100 LWN
-113 IVSHAPFVG
+113 TAAKMPFIS
-122 SDIATVQGMTKV
+122 SDISTVQGMTVAINDIVQDSIPQFVNV
-134 LDDLATQ
+134 LKTLNDAQ
-141 TVPAFLEIMT
+141 IAN
-151 ELQQSDLAAGD
+151 GD
-162 GVNLQPIIDAAEP
+162 NGVNLQPIIDAVEP
-175 LKQANESFQQQVR
+175 LKKANASFQQQVR
-188 NYDALSIPNISLIR
+188 DYNALPTPSISMIR
-202 SAYDKGETQLGELAN
+202 SAYDKGETQLNDLAD

-226 QILPTLLGNGQ
+226 QILPTLLGDGQ

-262 ELTTS
+262 DLTTS

-284 FGIGDHSADMKRVFT
+284 YGIGDHSEDMKRVFT

-324 AMQSVWNRTPWGQN
+324 AMQSVWNRTPWGQGV
-338 MPLDGVIM
+338 PLDGVIM

-381 TVYQKYPESET
+381 TVYQKYPENET
-392 DALFGVVASQA
+392 DVLFGVVAGQA

-418 TGEML
+418 TGKML

-431 FTMYAFDEHIEQ
+431 FTMYAFDERAEQ
-443 GIQSAGFTGQTPNSE
+443 GIQAAGFTGQIPSSE
-458 TDPSVGIYLTEQNP
+458 TNPSVGIYLTEQNP

-505 ITEDEAKNLPMYI
+505 MTEEEAKSLPWYI
-518 TGNNSNNTGNAMEKI
+518 TGNNSDNTGRAMEKI

-569 YVQVNPGQ
+569 YAQVNPGQ
-577 MATFTFDVRVS
+577 IATFTFDVRVS
-588 PKASAPLTID
+588 TKATAPLDNRSDTNG
-598 QTPMGWVDDGITYL
+598 MGG
-612 DSKCDTK
+612 

>member
-1 MVSTVV
+1 MSQVHAQQHHHRRHHKRWRIWPWVV
-7 WGWGL
+7 GILTLVVLIL
-12 ASHRALHNQYG
+12 AA
-23 SRYGRQKKPWIVA
+23 
-36 IVGVF
+36 VGVMGF
-41 VALLVACAVIGVQL
+41 QL
-55 YRQAKEVQEHETHAL
+55 YQQAKQVQTHENNAIAMLSKLSSGDAETLAHAGDTLPQIAHETQQAVDIAH
-70 QLIGAISQDQDGGM
+70 GG
-84 STEALSKNLPE
+84 
-95 IQQET
+95 
-100 AQAHNITHGTLWN
+100 LWN
-113 IVSHAPFVG
+113 TAAKMPFIG
-122 SDIATVQGMTKV
+122 TDISTVQGMATAINGIVQDSIPQFVNV
-134 LDDLATQ
+134 LKTLNDAQIANGD
-141 TVPAFLEIMT
+141 
-151 ELQQSDLAAGD
+151 D

-175 LKQANESFQQQVR
+175 LKQANASFQQQVR
-188 NYDALSIPNISLIR
+188 DFDALPTPSISMIR
-202 SAYDKGETQLGELAN
+202 SAYDKGETQLNDLAD

-226 QILPTLLGNGQ
+226 QILPTLLGDGQ
-237 QRTYAVMAMT
+237 QRTYAIMAMT

-262 ELTTS
+262 ELVTS

-338 MPLDGVIM
+338 TPLDGVIM

-359 GNVTLPDGTVLTGE
+359 GNVTLPDGTVLTGD

-381 TVYQKYPESET
+381 TVYQKYPENET
-392 DALFGVVASQA
+392 DALFGVVAGQA

-423 GTMAKGRH
+423 GTMAKSRH

-484 IQRVNCDDG
+484 IQRVNCSDG

-505 ITEDEAKNLPMYI
+505 ITEDEAKALPMYI
-518 TGNNSNNTGNAMEKI
+518 TGNNSNNTGKAMEKI

-577 MATFTFDVRVS
+577 IATFTFDVRVS
-588 PKASAPLTID
+588 EKATAPLTID

-612 DSKCDTK
+612 DPKCDTK

>member
-1 MVSTVV
+1 MSQAHAQQHHHRHHHKRRRVWPWGVGILTLVV
-7 WGWGL
+7 L
-12 ASHRALHNQYG
+12 
-23 SRYGRQKKPWIVA
+23 IVA
-36 IVGVF
+36 AVGVMGF
-41 VALLVACAVIGVQL
+41 QL
-55 YRQAKEVQEHETHAL
+55 YKQAKQVQAHENNAIGMLSKLSSGDAETLAHAGDTLPQIAHETQQAVDIAH
-70 QLIGAISQDQDGGM
+70 GG
-84 STEALSKNLPE
+84 
-95 IQQET
+95 
-100 AQAHNITHGTLWN
+100 LWN
-113 IVSHAPFVG
+113 TATKMPFVG
-122 SDIATVQGMTKV
+122 SDISTVQGMTTAINGIVQDSIPQFVNV
-134 LDDLATQ
+134 LKTL
-141 TVPAFLEIMT
+141 
-151 ELQQSDLAAGD
+151 SDAQISNGDD
-162 GVNLQPIIDAAEP
+162 GVNLQPIIDAVEP
-175 LKQANESFQQQVR
+175 LKKANASFRQQVR
-188 NYDALSIPNISLIR
+188 DYDALPTPEIGMIH
-202 SAYDKGETQLGELAN
+202 SAYSKGETQLNELAS

-226 QILPTLLGNGQ
+226 QILPTLLGDGQ

-262 ELTTS
+262 ELVTS

-276 RSNGDYLP
+276 RSNGEYLP
-284 FGIGDHSADMKRVFT
+284 YGTGDHSADMKRVFT
-299 DEGPL
+299 EEGPL
-304 HMSFDIRDLAVFPN
+304 HMSFDLRDLAVFPN

-338 MPLDGVIM
+338 TPLDGVIM
-346 VDPVFLQQLIAIN
+346 VDPVFLQQLIAVN

-381 TVYQKYPESET
+381 TVYQKYPENET

-472 SKMGWYIKREAK
+472 SKMGWYIKRKAK

-505 ITEDEAKNLPMYI
+505 MTEEEAKSLPWYI
-518 TGNNSNNTGNAMEKI
+518 TGNNSNNTGKAMEKI

-555 VKETTIDGVNAYET
+555 AKETTIDGVKAYET

-577 MATFTFDVRVS
+577 IATFTFDVRVS
-588 PKASAPLTID
+588 PKATAPLTID

-612 DSKCDTK
+612 DPKCDTK

>member
-1 MVSTVV
+1 MSQANAQQHHHRHHHRRRV
-7 WGWGL
+7 WPWAVGVL
-12 ASHRALHNQYG
+12 A
-23 SRYGRQKKPWIVA
+23 IVA
-36 IVGVF
+36 FILAAAGVMGF
-41 VALLVACAVIGVQL
+41 QL
-55 YRQAKEVQEHETHAL
+55 YKQAKQVQEHENN
-70 QLIGAISQDQDGGM
+70 AIAM
-84 STEALSKNLPE
+84 LSKLSSGNVETFSHAGDTLPQIAHE
-95 IQQET
+95 TQQ
-100 AQAHNITHGTLWN
+100 AADIAHGGLWN
-113 IVSHAPFVG
+113 AAAKMPFVG
-122 SDIATVQGMTKV
+122 ADISTVQGMTTAINGIVQDSIPPFVNV
-134 LDDLATQ
+134 LKTL
-141 TVPAFLEIMT
+141 
-151 ELQQSDLAAGD
+151 SDAQIADGAAGI
-162 GVNLQPIIDAAEP
+162 NLQPIIDAVEP
-175 LKQANESFQQQVR
+175 LKQANASFQQQVHDF
-188 NYDALSIPNISLIR
+188 DALPTPSIGMIR
-202 SAYDKGETQLGELAN
+202 SAYSKGEKQLNDIAD
-217 RVNALSNTF
+217 RVDALSNTF
-226 QILPTLLGNGQ
+226 QILPTLLGSEQ
-237 QRTYAVMAMT
+237 QRTYAIMAMT

-267 NGTVHIGDF
+267 NGAVHTGDF
-276 RSNGDYLP
+276 RSNADYLP
-284 FGIGDHSADMKRVFT
+284 YGIGDHSADMKRVFT

-324 AMQSVWNRTPWGQN
+324 AMQSVWNRTPWGQST
-338 MPLDGVIM
+338 PLDGVLM

-359 GNVTLPDGTVLTGE
+359 GNVTLPDGTVLTGD

-381 TVYQKYPESET
+381 TVYQKYPENET

-403 MKSMFSH
+403 MESMFSH

-431 FTMYAFDEHIEQ
+431 FTMYAFDEHVEQ
-443 GIQSAGFTGQTPNSE
+443 VIQAAGFTGQTPNSE
-458 TDPSVGIYLTEQNP
+458 ADPSVGIYLTEQNP

-493 DLYHVEFMVHNT
+493 DLYHVEFMIHNT
-505 ITEDEAKNLPMYI
+505 MTEDEAKNLPMYI
-518 TGNNSNNTGNAMEKI
+518 TGNNSNNTGKAMEKI
-533 LFYAPQGGSISNLMQ
+533 LFYAPQGGSISNIMQ

-555 VKETTIDGVNAYET
+555 VKETTIDGVDAYQT

-588 PKASAPLTID
+588 PKAIAPLTID

-612 DSKCDTK
+612 DPKCSTK

>member
-1 MVSTVV
+1 MSQANAQQYHHRHRHHRKRRRVWPWVV
-7 WGWGL
+7 GILTIVVLTL
-12 ASHRALHNQYG
+12 AA
-23 SRYGRQKKPWIVA
+23 
-36 IVGVF
+36 VGVMGF
-41 VALLVACAVIGVQL
+41 QL
-55 YRQAKEVQEHETHAL
+55 FKQAKQVQAHENSAIAMLSKFSSGDAETLANAGDILPQIAHETQQA
-70 QLIGAISQDQDGGM
+70 QDIAHGG
-84 STEALSKNLPE
+84 
-95 IQQET
+95 
-100 AQAHNITHGTLWN
+100 LWN
-113 IVSHAPFVG
+113 TAAKMPFIG
-122 SDIATVQGMTKV
+122 SDISTVQGMTAAINDIVQDSVPQFVNV
-134 LDDLATQ
+134 LKTLNDAQ
-141 TVPAFLEIMT
+141 IAN
-151 ELQQSDLAAGD
+151 GD
-162 GVNLQPIIDAAEP
+162 NGVNLQPIIDAVEP
-175 LKQANESFQQQVR
+175 LKKANASFQQQVR
-188 NYDALSIPNISLIR
+188 DYDALPTPSISMIR
-202 SAYDKGETQLGELAN
+202 SAYDKGETQLNDLAD

-226 QILPTLLGNGQ
+226 QILPTLLGDGQ

-262 ELTTS
+262 DLTTS

-284 FGIGDHSADMKRVFT
+284 YGIGDHSEDMKRVFT

-324 AMQSVWNRTPWGQN
+324 AMQSVWNRTPWGQGV
-338 MPLDGVIM
+338 PLDGVIM

-381 TVYQKYPESET
+381 TVYQKYPENET
-392 DALFGVVASQA
+392 DVLFGVVAGQA

-443 GIQSAGFTGQTPNSE
+443 GIQAAGFTGQTPSSE

-505 ITEDEAKNLPMYI
+505 MTEEEAKSLPWYI
-518 TGNNSNNTGNAMEKI
+518 TGNNSDNTGKAMEKI

-569 YVQVNPGQ
+569 YAQVNPGQ
-577 MATFTFDVRVS
+577 IATFTFDVRVS
-588 PKASAPLTID
+588 TKATAPLTID

-612 DSKCDTK
+612 DPKCDTK

>member
-1 MVSTVV
+1 MSQANAQQYHHRHRHHRKRRRVWPWVV
-7 WGWGL
+7 GILTIVVLTL
-12 ASHRALHNQYG
+12 AA
-23 SRYGRQKKPWIVA
+23 
-36 IVGVF
+36 VGVM
-41 VALLVACAVIGVQL
+41 GVQL
-55 YRQAKEVQEHETHAL
+55 FKQAKQVQAHENSAIAMLSKFSSGDAETLANAGDMLPQIAHETQQA
-70 QLIGAISQDQDGGM
+70 QDIAHGG
-84 STEALSKNLPE
+84 
-95 IQQET
+95 
-100 AQAHNITHGTLWN
+100 LWN
-113 IVSHAPFVG
+113 TAAKMPFIS
-122 SDIATVQGMTKV
+122 SDISTVQGMTVAINDIVQDSIPQFVNV
-134 LDDLATQ
+134 LKTLNDAQITN
-141 TVPAFLEIMT
+141 
-151 ELQQSDLAAGD
+151 GD
-162 GVNLQPIIDAAEP
+162 NGVNLQPIIEAVEP
-175 LKQANESFQQQVR
+175 LKKANASFQQQVR
-188 NYDALSIPNISLIR
+188 DYDALPTPSISMIR
-202 SAYDKGETQLGELAN
+202 SAYDKGETQLNDLAD

-226 QILPTLLGNGQ
+226 QILPTLLGDGQ

-276 RSNGDYLP
+276 RPNGDYLP

-324 AMQSVWNRTPWGQN
+324 AMQSVWNRTPWGRN

-359 GNVTLPDGTVLTGE
+359 GNVTLPDGTVLTGD

-381 TVYQKYPESET
+381 TVYQKYPENET
-392 DALFGVVASQA
+392 DALFGVVAGQA

-423 GTMAKGRH
+423 GTMAKSRH

-443 GIQSAGFTGQTPNSE
+443 GIQSAGFTGQTPSSE

-472 SKMGWYIKREAK
+472 SKMGWYIKRDAK

-493 DLYHVEFMVHNT
+493 DLYHVEFTIRNT
-505 ITEDEAKNLPMYI
+505 MTEEEAKALPMYI
-518 TGNNSNNTGNAMEKI
+518 TGNNSNNTGKAMEKI

-588 PKASAPLTID
+588 PKASAPLIID

-612 DSKCDTK
+612 DPKCDTK

>member
-1 MVSTVV
+1 MSQANAQQYHHRHRHHRKRRRVWPWVV
-7 WGWGL
+7 GILTIVVLTL
-12 ASHRALHNQYG
+12 AA
-23 SRYGRQKKPWIVA
+23 
-36 IVGVF
+36 VGVMGF
-41 VALLVACAVIGVQL
+41 QL
-55 YRQAKEVQEHETHAL
+55 FKQAKQVQAHENSAIAMLSKFSSGDAETLANAGDILPQIAHETQQA
-70 QLIGAISQDQDGGM
+70 QDIAHGG
-84 STEALSKNLPE
+84 
-95 IQQET
+95 
-100 AQAHNITHGTLWN
+100 LWN
-113 IVSHAPFVG
+113 TAAKMPFIG
-122 SDIATVQGMTKV
+122 SDISTVQGMTAAINDIVQDSIPQFVNV
-134 LDDLATQ
+134 LKTLNDAQ
-141 TVPAFLEIMT
+141 IAN
-151 ELQQSDLAAGD
+151 GD
-162 GVNLQPIIDAAEP
+162 NGVNLQPIIDAVEP
-175 LKQANESFQQQVR
+175 LKKANASFQQQVR
-188 NYDALSIPNISLIR
+188 DYDALPTPSISMIR
-202 SAYDKGETQLGELAN
+202 SAYNKGETQLNDLAD

-226 QILPTLLGNGQ
+226 QILPTLLGDGQ

-262 ELTTS
+262 DLTTS

-284 FGIGDHSADMKRVFT
+284 YGIGDHSEDMKRVFT

-324 AMQSVWNRTPWGQN
+324 AMQSVWNRTPWGQGV
-338 MPLDGVIM
+338 PLDGVIM

-381 TVYQKYPESET
+381 TVYQKYPENET
-392 DALFGVVASQA
+392 DVLFGVVAGQA

-431 FTMYAFDEHIEQ
+431 FTMYAFDERAEQ
-443 GIQSAGFTGQTPNSE
+443 GIQAAGFTGQIPSSE
-458 TDPSVGIYLTEQNP
+458 TNPSVGIYLTEQNP

-493 DLYHVEFMVHNT
+493 DLYHVEFMIHNT
-505 ITEDEAKNLPMYI
+505 MTEEEAKALPMYI
-518 TGNNSNNTGNAMEKI
+518 TGNNSDNTGKAMEKI

-577 MATFTFDVRVS
+577 IATFTFDVRVS
-588 PKASAPLTID
+588 TKATAPLTID

>member
-1 MVSTVV
+1 MSQAHAHQHLHRHHHKRRRIWPWVV
-7 WGWGL
+7 GILTLVVLIL
-12 ASHRALHNQYG
+12 AA
-23 SRYGRQKKPWIVA
+23 
-36 IVGVF
+36 VGVMGF
-41 VALLVACAVIGVQL
+41 QL
-55 YRQAKEVQEHETHAL
+55 YKQAKQVQAHENNAIGMLSRFSSGDAETLAHAGDTLPQIAHETQQAVDIAH
-70 QLIGAISQDQDGGM
+70 GG
-84 STEALSKNLPE
+84 
-95 IQQET
+95 
-100 AQAHNITHGTLWN
+100 LWN
-113 IVSHAPFVG
+113 AAAKMPFIG
-122 SDIATVQGMTKV
+122 NDISTVQGMTTAINGIVQDSIPQFVNV
-134 LDDLATQ
+134 LRTLGDAQISNRD
-141 TVPAFLEIMT
+141 
-151 ELQQSDLAAGD
+151 D

-175 LKQANESFQQQVR
+175 LEQANASFQQQVR
-188 NYDALSIPNISLIR
+188 NFDALPTPSIDMIR
-202 SAYDKGETQLGELAN
+202 SAYNKGEMQLNDLAD
-217 RVNALSNTF
+217 RVNALSSTF

-237 QRTYAVMAMT
+237 QYTYAVMAMT

-262 ELTTS
+262 ELNTS
-267 NGTVHIGDF
+267 NGAVHVGDF
-276 RSNGDYLP
+276 RPNAEYLAY
-284 FGIGDHSADMKRVFT
+284 GAGDHSADMKRVFT

-338 MPLDGVIM
+338 TPLDGVIM

-359 GNVTLPDGTVLTGE
+359 GNVTLPDGTVLTGD

-381 TVYQKYPESET
+381 TVYQKYPENET
-392 DALFGVVASQA
+392 DALFGVVAGQA

-423 GTMAKGRH
+423 GTMAKSRH
-431 FTMYAFDEHIEQ
+431 FTMYAFDERVEQ

-472 SKMGWYIKREAK
+472 SKMGWYIKRKAK

-505 ITEDEAKNLPMYI
+505 MTDEESKSLPWYI
-518 TGNNSNNTGNAMEKI
+518 TGNNSNNTGKAMEKI

-555 VKETTIDGVNAYET
+555 AKETTIDGVKAYET

-577 MATFTFDVRVS
+577 IATFTFDVRVS
-588 PKASAPLTID
+588 PKATAPLTID

-612 DSKCDTK
+612 DPKCDTK

>member
-1 MVSTVV
+1 MSQVHAQQHHHRHHHKRWRIWPWVV
-7 WGWGL
+7 GILTLVVLIL
-12 ASHRALHNQYG
+12 AA
-23 SRYGRQKKPWIVA
+23 
-36 IVGVF
+36 VGVMGF
-41 VALLVACAVIGVQL
+41 QL
-55 YRQAKEVQEHETHAL
+55 YQQAKQVQTHENNAIAMLSKLSSGDAETLAHAGDTLPQIAHETQQAQDIAHGGLWNTAAKMPF
-70 QLIGAISQDQDGGM
+70 IGADIS
-84 STEALSKNLPE
+84 
-95 IQQET
+95 
-100 AQAHNITHGTLWN
+100 
-113 IVSHAPFVG
+113 
-122 SDIATVQGMTKV
+122 TVQGMTTAINGIVQDSIPQFVDV
-134 LDDLATQ
+134 LKTL
-141 TVPAFLEIMT
+141 
-151 ELQQSDLAAGD
+151 SDAQIANGDD

-175 LKQANESFQQQVR
+175 LEQANASFQQQVR
-188 NYDALSIPNISLIR
+188 NFDALPTPSIDMIR
-202 SAYDKGETQLGELAN
+202 SAYNKGEMQLNDLAD
-217 RVNALSNTF
+217 RVNALSSTF

-237 QRTYAVMAMT
+237 QHTYAVMAMT

-262 ELTTS
+262 ELNTS
-267 NGTVHIGDF
+267 NGAVHVGDF
-276 RSNGDYLP
+276 RPNAEYLAY
-284 FGIGDHSADMKRVFT
+284 GAGDHSADMKRVFT

-338 MPLDGVIM
+338 TPLDGVIM

-359 GNVTLPDGTVLTGE
+359 GNVTLPDGTVLTGD

-381 TVYQKYPESET
+381 TVYQKYPENET
-392 DALFGVVASQA
+392 DALFGVVAGQA

-423 GTMAKGRH
+423 GTMAKSRH

-443 GIQSAGFTGQTPNSE
+443 GIQAAGFTGQTPNSE

-472 SKMGWYIKREAK
+472 SKMGWYIKRAAK
-484 IQRVNCDDG
+484 IQRVNCSDG
-493 DLYHVEFMVHNT
+493 DLYHVEFMIHNT
-505 ITEDEAKNLPMYI
+505 MTEDEAKNLPMYI
-518 TGNNSNNTGNAMEKI
+518 TGNNSNNTGKAMEKI

-577 MATFTFDVRVS
+577 MATFTFDVRVA

-598 QTPMGWVDDGITYL
+598 QTPMGWADDGITYL
-612 DSKCDTK
+612 DPKCDTK

>member
-1 MVSTVV
+1 MSQANAQQYHHRHRHHRKRRRVWPWVV
-7 WGWGL
+7 GILTIVVLTL
-12 ASHRALHNQYG
+12 AA
-23 SRYGRQKKPWIVA
+23 
-36 IVGVF
+36 VGVMGF
-41 VALLVACAVIGVQL
+41 QL
-55 YRQAKEVQEHETHAL
+55 FKQAKQVQAHENSAIAMLSKFSSGDAETLANAGDILPQIAHETQQA
-70 QLIGAISQDQDGGM
+70 QDIAHGG
-84 STEALSKNLPE
+84 
-95 IQQET
+95 
-100 AQAHNITHGTLWN
+100 LWN
-113 IVSHAPFVG
+113 TAAKMPFIG
-122 SDIATVQGMTKV
+122 SDISTVQGMTAAINDIVQDSIPQFVNV
-134 LDDLATQ
+134 LKTLNDAQ
-141 TVPAFLEIMT
+141 IAN
-151 ELQQSDLAAGD
+151 GD
-162 GVNLQPIIDAAEP
+162 NGVNLQPIIDAVEP
-175 LKQANESFQQQVR
+175 LKKANASFQQQVR
-188 NYDALSIPNISLIR
+188 DYDALPTPSISMIR
-202 SAYDKGETQLGELAN
+202 SAYDKGETQLNDLAD

-226 QILPTLLGNGQ
+226 QILPTLLGDGQ

-262 ELTTS
+262 DLTTS

-276 RSNGDYLP
+276 RPNGDYLP
-284 FGIGDHSADMKRVFT
+284 YGIGDHSADMKRVFT

-324 AMQSVWNRTPWGQN
+324 AMQSVWNRTPWGQGV
-338 MPLDGVIM
+338 PLDGVIM

-381 TVYQKYPESET
+381 TVYQKYPENET
-392 DALFGVVASQA
+392 DVLFGVVAGQA

-418 TGEML
+418 TGKML

-431 FTMYAFDEHIEQ
+431 FTMYAFDERAEQ
-443 GIQSAGFTGQTPNSE
+443 GIQAAGFTGQTPSSE

-472 SKMGWYIKREAK
+472 SKMGWYVKREAK

-505 ITEDEAKNLPMYI
+505 MTEEEAKSLPWYI
-518 TGNNSNNTGNAMEKI
+518 TGNNSDNTGKAMEKI

-569 YVQVNPGQ
+569 YAQVNPGQ
-577 MATFTFDVRVS
+577 IATFTFDVRVS
-588 PKASAPLTID
+588 TKATAPLTID

-612 DSKCDTK
+612 DPKCDTK

>member
-1 MVSTVV
+1 MSQVHAQQHHHRHHHKRWRIWPWVV
-7 WGWGL
+7 GILTLVVLIL
-12 ASHRALHNQYG
+12 AA
-23 SRYGRQKKPWIVA
+23 
-36 IVGVF
+36 VGVMGF
-41 VALLVACAVIGVQL
+41 QL
-55 YRQAKEVQEHETHAL
+55 YQQAKQVQTHENNAIAMLSKLSSGDAETLAHAGDTLPQIAHETQQAQDIAHGGLWNTAAKMPF
-70 QLIGAISQDQDGGM
+70 IGADIS
-84 STEALSKNLPE
+84 
-95 IQQET
+95 
-100 AQAHNITHGTLWN
+100 
-113 IVSHAPFVG
+113 
-122 SDIATVQGMTKV
+122 TVQGMTTAINGIVQDSIPQFVDV
-134 LDDLATQ
+134 LKTL
-141 TVPAFLEIMT
+141 
-151 ELQQSDLAAGD
+151 SDAQIANGDD

-175 LKQANESFQQQVR
+175 LEQANASFQQQVR
-188 NYDALSIPNISLIR
+188 NFDALPTPSIDMIR
-202 SAYDKGETQLGELAN
+202 SAYNKGEMQLNDLAD
-217 RVNALSNTF
+217 RVNALSSTF

-237 QRTYAVMAMT
+237 QHTYAVMAMT

-262 ELTTS
+262 ELNTS
-267 NGTVHIGDF
+267 NGAVHVGDF
-276 RSNGDYLP
+276 RPNAEYLAY
-284 FGIGDHSADMKRVFT
+284 GAGDHSADMKRVFT

-338 MPLDGVIM
+338 TPLDGVIM

-359 GNVTLPDGTVLTGE
+359 GNVTLPDGTVLTGD

-392 DALFGVVASQA
+392 DALFGVVAGQA

-423 GTMAKGRH
+423 GTMAKSRH

-443 GIQSAGFTGQTPNSE
+443 GIQAAGFTGQTPNSE

-472 SKMGWYIKREAK
+472 SKMGWYIKRAAK
-484 IQRVNCDDG
+484 IQRVNCSDG
-493 DLYHVEFMVHNT
+493 DLYHVEFMIHNT
-505 ITEDEAKNLPMYI
+505 MTEDEAKNLPMYI
-518 TGNNSNNTGNAMEKI
+518 TGNNSNNTGKAMEKI

-577 MATFTFDVRVS
+577 IATFTFDVRVS
-588 PKASAPLTID
+588 EKATAPLTID

-612 DSKCDTK
+612 DPKCDTK

>member
-1 MVSTVV
+1 MSQANAQQYHHRHRHHRKRRRVWPWVV
-7 WGWGL
+7 GILTIVVLTL
-12 ASHRALHNQYG
+12 AA
-23 SRYGRQKKPWIVA
+23 
-36 IVGVF
+36 VGVMGF
-41 VALLVACAVIGVQL
+41 QL
-55 YRQAKEVQEHETHAL
+55 FKQAKQVQAHENSAIAMLSKFSSGDAETLANAGDILPQIAHETQQA
-70 QLIGAISQDQDGGM
+70 QDIAHGG
-84 STEALSKNLPE
+84 
-95 IQQET
+95 
-100 AQAHNITHGTLWN
+100 LWN
-113 IVSHAPFVG
+113 TAAKMPFIG
-122 SDIATVQGMTKV
+122 SDISTVQGMTAAINDIVQDSIPQFVNV
-134 LDDLATQ
+134 LKTLNDAQ
-141 TVPAFLEIMT
+141 IAN
-151 ELQQSDLAAGD
+151 GD
-162 GVNLQPIIDAAEP
+162 NGVNLQPIIDAVEP
-175 LKQANESFQQQVR
+175 LKKANASFQQQVR
-188 NYDALSIPNISLIR
+188 DYDALPTPSISMIR
-202 SAYDKGETQLGELAN
+202 SAYDKGETQLNDLAD

-226 QILPTLLGNGQ
+226 QILPTLLGDGQ

-262 ELTTS
+262 DLTTS

-284 FGIGDHSADMKRVFT
+284 YGIGDHSEDMKRVFT

-324 AMQSVWNRTPWGQN
+324 AMQSVWNRTPWGQGV
-338 MPLDGVIM
+338 PLDGVIM

-381 TVYQKYPESET
+381 TVYQKYPENET
-392 DALFGVVASQA
+392 DVLFGVVAGQA

-431 FTMYAFDEHIEQ
+431 FTMYAFDERAEQ
-443 GIQSAGFTGQTPNSE
+443 GIQAAGFTGQIPSSE
-458 TDPSVGIYLTEQNP
+458 TNPSVGIYLTEQNP

-493 DLYHVEFMVHNT
+493 DLYHVEFMIHNT
-505 ITEDEAKNLPMYI
+505 MTEEEAKALPMYI
-518 TGNNSNNTGNAMEKI
+518 TGNNSDNTGKAMEKI

-577 MATFTFDVRVS
+577 IATFTFDVRVS
-588 PKASAPLTID
+588 TKATAPLTID

>member
-1 MVSTVV
+1 MSQAHAQQHHHRHHHKRRRVWPWVV
-7 WGWGL
+7 GIL
-12 ASHRALHNQYG
+12 TLVVL
-23 SRYGRQKKPWIVA
+23 IVA
-36 IVGVF
+36 AVGVMGF
-41 VALLVACAVIGVQL
+41 QL
-55 YRQAKEVQEHETHAL
+55 YKQAKQVQAHENNAIGMLSKLSSGDAETLAHAGDTLPQIAHETQQAVDIAH
-70 QLIGAISQDQDGGM
+70 GG
-84 STEALSKNLPE
+84 
-95 IQQET
+95 
-100 AQAHNITHGTLWN
+100 LWN
-113 IVSHAPFVG
+113 TATKMPFVG
-122 SDIATVQGMTKV
+122 SDISTVQGMTTAINGIVQDSIPQFVNV
-134 LDDLATQ
+134 LKTL
-141 TVPAFLEIMT
+141 
-151 ELQQSDLAAGD
+151 SDAQISNGDD
-162 GVNLQPIIDAAEP
+162 GVNLQPIIDAVEP
-175 LKQANESFQQQVR
+175 LKKANASFRQQVR
-188 NYDALSIPNISLIR
+188 DYDALPTPEIGMIH
-202 SAYDKGETQLGELAN
+202 SAYSKGETQLNELAS

-226 QILPTLLGNGQ
+226 QILPTLLGDGQ

-262 ELTTS
+262 ELVTS

-276 RSNGDYLP
+276 RSNGEYLP
-284 FGIGDHSADMKRVFT
+284 YGTGDHSADMKRVFT

-324 AMQSVWNRTPWGQN
+324 AMRSIWNRAPWGKDV
-338 MPLDGVIM
+338 PLDGVIM

-381 TVYQKYPESET
+381 TVYQKYPENET

-458 TDPSVGIYLTEQNP
+458 TAPSVGIYLTEQNP
-472 SKMGWYIKREAK
+472 SKMGWYIKRKAK

-505 ITEDEAKNLPMYI
+505 MTEEEAKSLPWYI
-518 TGNNSNNTGNAMEKI
+518 TGNNSNNTGKAMEKI

-555 VKETTIDGVNAYET
+555 AKETTIDGVKAYET

-577 MATFTFDVRVS
+577 VATFTFDVRVS
-588 PKASAPLTID
+588 PKATAPLAID

-612 DSKCDTK
+612 DPKCDTK

>member
-1 MVSTVV
+1 MSQANAQQYHHRHRHRRKRRRVWPWVV
-7 WGWGL
+7 GILTIVVLTL
-12 ASHRALHNQYG
+12 AA
-23 SRYGRQKKPWIVA
+23 
-36 IVGVF
+36 VGVMGF
-41 VALLVACAVIGVQL
+41 QL
-55 YRQAKEVQEHETHAL
+55 FKQAKQVQAHENSAIAMLSKFSSGDAETLANAGDILPQIAHETQQA
-70 QLIGAISQDQDGGM
+70 QDIAHGG
-84 STEALSKNLPE
+84 
-95 IQQET
+95 
-100 AQAHNITHGTLWN
+100 LWN
-113 IVSHAPFVG
+113 TAAKMPFIG
-122 SDIATVQGMTKV
+122 SDISTVQGMTAAINDIVQDSIPQFVNV
-134 LDDLATQ
+134 LKTLNDAQ
-141 TVPAFLEIMT
+141 IAN
-151 ELQQSDLAAGD
+151 GD
-162 GVNLQPIIDAAEP
+162 NGVNLQPIIDAVEP
-175 LKQANESFQQQVR
+175 LKKANASFQQQVR
-188 NYDALSIPNISLIR
+188 DYDALPTPSISMIR
-202 SAYDKGETQLGELAN
+202 SAYDKGETQLNDLAD

-226 QILPTLLGNGQ
+226 QILPTLLGDGQ

-262 ELTTS
+262 DLTTS

-276 RSNGDYLP
+276 RPNGDYLP
-284 FGIGDHSADMKRVFT
+284 YGIGDHSADMKRVFT

-338 MPLDGVIM
+338 TPLDGVIM

-359 GNVTLPDGTVLTGE
+359 GNVTLPDGTVLTGD

-381 TVYQKYPESET
+381 TVYQKYPENET
-392 DALFGVVASQA
+392 DTLFGVVASQA

-431 FTMYAFDEHIEQ
+431 FTMYAFDEHVEQ
-443 GIQSAGFTGQTPNSE
+443 GIQAAGFTGQTPNSE
-458 TDPSVGIYLTEQNP
+458 DDPSVGIYLTEQNP

-505 ITEDEAKNLPMYI
+505 MTEDEAKTLPMYI
-518 TGNNSNNTGNAMEKI
+518 TGNNSNNTGKAMEKI

-577 MATFTFDVRVS
+577 IATFTFDVRVS
-588 PKASAPLTID
+588 TKATAPLTID

-612 DSKCDTK
+612 DPKCDTK

>member
-1 MVSTVV
+1 MSQANAQQYHHRHRHHRKRRRVWPWVV
-7 WGWGL
+7 GILTIVVLTL
-12 ASHRALHNQYG
+12 AA
-23 SRYGRQKKPWIVA
+23 
-36 IVGVF
+36 VGVMGF
-41 VALLVACAVIGVQL
+41 QL
-55 YRQAKEVQEHETHAL
+55 FKQAKQVQAHENSAIAMLSKFSSGDAETLANAGDILPQIAHETQQA
-70 QLIGAISQDQDGGM
+70 QDIAHGG
-84 STEALSKNLPE
+84 
-95 IQQET
+95 
-100 AQAHNITHGTLWN
+100 LWN
-113 IVSHAPFVG
+113 TAAKMPFIG
-122 SDIATVQGMTKV
+122 SDISTVQGMTAAINDIVQDSIPQFVNV
-134 LDDLATQ
+134 LKTLNDAQ
-141 TVPAFLEIMT
+141 IAN
-151 ELQQSDLAAGD
+151 GD
-162 GVNLQPIIDAAEP
+162 NGVNLQPIIDAVEP
-175 LKQANESFQQQVR
+175 LKKANASFQQQVR
-188 NYDALSIPNISLIR
+188 DYDALPTPSISMIR
-202 SAYDKGETQLGELAN
+202 SAYNKGETQLNDLAD

-226 QILPTLLGNGQ
+226 QILPTLLGDGQ

-262 ELTTS
+262 DLTTS

-284 FGIGDHSADMKRVFT
+284 YGIGDHSEDMKRVFT

-324 AMQSVWNRTPWGQN
+324 AMQSVWNRTPWGQGV
-338 MPLDGVIM
+338 PLDGVIM

-381 TVYQKYPESET
+381 TVYQKYPENET
-392 DALFGVVASQA
+392 DVLFGVVAGQA

-443 GIQSAGFTGQTPNSE
+443 GIQAAGFTGQIPSSE
-458 TDPSVGIYLTEQNP
+458 TNPSVGIYLTEQNP

-493 DLYHVEFMVHNT
+493 DLYHVEFMIHNT
-505 ITEDEAKNLPMYI
+505 MTEEEAKALPMYI
-518 TGNNSNNTGNAMEKI
+518 TGNNSDNTGKAMEKI

-569 YVQVNPGQ
+569 YAQVNPGQ
-577 MATFTFDVRVS
+577 IATFTFDVRVS
-588 PKASAPLTID
+588 TKATAPLTID

-612 DSKCDTK
+612 DPKCDTK

>member
-1 MVSTVV
+1 MSQANAQQYHHRHRHHRKRRRVWPWVV
-7 WGWGL
+7 GILTIVVL
-12 ASHRALHNQYG
+12 ALA
-23 SRYGRQKKPWIVA
+23 A
-36 IVGVF
+36 VGVMGF
-41 VALLVACAVIGVQL
+41 QL
-55 YRQAKEVQEHETHAL
+55 FKQAKQVQAHENSAIAMLSKFSSGDAETLANAGDILPQIAHETQQA
-70 QLIGAISQDQDGGM
+70 QDIAHGG
-84 STEALSKNLPE
+84 
-95 IQQET
+95 
-100 AQAHNITHGTLWN
+100 LWN
-113 IVSHAPFVG
+113 TAAKMPFIG
-122 SDIATVQGMTKV
+122 SDISTVQGMTAAINDIVQDSIPQFVNV
-134 LDDLATQ
+134 LKTLNDAQ
-141 TVPAFLEIMT
+141 IAN
-151 ELQQSDLAAGD
+151 GD
-162 GVNLQPIIDAAEP
+162 NGVNLQPIIDAVEP
-175 LKQANESFQQQVR
+175 LKKANAPFQQQVR
-188 NYDALSIPNISLIR
+188 DYDALPTPSISMIR
-202 SAYDKGETQLGELAN
+202 SAYDKGETQLNDLAD

-226 QILPTLLGNGQ
+226 QILPTLLGDGQ

-262 ELTTS
+262 NLTAA
-267 NGTVHIGDF
+267 NGSVHVGDF
-276 RSNGDYLP
+276 RPNGDYLP
-284 FGIGDHSADMKRVFT
+284 YGIGDHSADMKRVFT

-338 MPLDGVIM
+338 TPLDGVIM

-359 GNVTLPDGTVLTGE
+359 GNVTLPDGTVLTGD

-381 TVYQKYPESET
+381 TVYQKYPENET
-392 DALFGVVASQA
+392 DTLFGVVASQA

-431 FTMYAFDEHIEQ
+431 FTMYAFDEHVEQ
-443 GIQSAGFTGQTPNSE
+443 GIQAAGFTGQTPNSE
-458 TDPSVGIYLTEQNP
+458 DDPSVGIYLTEQNP

-505 ITEDEAKNLPMYI
+505 MTEDEAKTLPMYI
-518 TGNNSNNTGNAMEKI
+518 TGNNSDNTGKAMEKI

-569 YVQVNPGQ
+569 YAQVNPGQ
-577 MATFTFDVRVS
+577 IATFTFDVRVS
-588 PKASAPLTID
+588 TKATAPLTID

-612 DSKCDTK
+612 DPKCDTK

>member
-1 MVSTVV
+1 MSQANAQHHHRHHHRHHRRRRVWPWVV
-7 WGWGL
+7 GILTIVVLVL
-12 ASHRALHNQYG
+12 AA
-23 SRYGRQKKPWIVA
+23 
-36 IVGVF
+36 VGVMGLQL
-41 VALLVACAVIGVQL
+41 AKQAKQVQAHENNAIAML
-55 YRQAKEVQEHETHAL
+55 SKLSSGDAETLANAGDTLPQIAHETRQA
-70 QLIGAISQDQDGGM
+70 QDIAHGG
-84 STEALSKNLPE
+84 
-95 IQQET
+95 
-100 AQAHNITHGTLWN
+100 LWN
-113 IVSHAPFVG
+113 TAAKMPFIG
-122 SDIATVQGMTKV
+122 TDISTVQGMTTVINGIVQDSIPQFVNV
-134 LDDLATQ
+134 LKTLNDAQIANGD
-141 TVPAFLEIMT
+141 
-151 ELQQSDLAAGD
+151 D
-162 GVNLQPIIDAAEP
+162 GVNLQPIIDAVEP
-175 LKQANESFQQQVR
+175 LQQANTSFQRKVR
-188 NYDALSIPNISLIR
+188 DYDALPTPGIGMIR
-202 SAYDKGETQLGELAN
+202 SAYSKGETQLNDLAN

-226 QILPTLLGNGQ
+226 QILPTLLGGGQ

-262 ELTTS
+262 ELTAA
-267 NGTVHIGDF
+267 NGSVHVGDF
-276 RSNGDYLP
+276 RPNGDYLP
-284 FGIGDHSADMKRVFT
+284 YGIGDHSADMKRVFT

-324 AMQSVWNRTPWGQN
+324 AMRSIWNRAPWGKDV
-338 MPLDGVIM
+338 PLDGVIM
-346 VDPVFLQQLIAIN
+346 VDPVFLQQLIAVN

-381 TVYQKYPESET
+381 TVYQKYPENET

-431 FTMYAFDEHIEQ
+431 FTMYAFDERVEQ
-443 GIQSAGFTGQTPNSE
+443 GIQATGFTGQIPSSE

-472 SKMGWYIKREAK
+472 SKMGWYIKRKAK

-505 ITEDEAKNLPMYI
+505 MTEEEAKSLPWYI
-518 TGNNSNNTGNAMEKI
+518 TGNNSNNTGKAMEKI

-577 MATFTFDVRVS
+577 IATFTFDVRVS
-588 PKASAPLTID
+588 EKATAPLTID
-598 QTPMGWVDDGITYL
+598 QTPMGWMDDGITYL
-612 DSKCDTK
+612 DPKCDTK

>member
-1 MVSTVV
+1 MSQSYAQQYHHRHRHHRKRRCVWPWVV
-7 WGWGL
+7 GIL
-12 ASHRALHNQYG
+12 AIAAL
-23 SRYGRQKKPWIVA
+23 ILA
-36 IVGVF
+36 AVGVMGF
-41 VALLVACAVIGVQL
+41 QL
-55 YRQAKEVQEHETHAL
+55 YKQAKQVQAHENNAIAMLSKLSSGDAETLANAGDTLPQIAHETQQA
-70 QLIGAISQDQDGGM
+70 QDIAHGG
-84 STEALSKNLPE
+84 
-95 IQQET
+95 
-100 AQAHNITHGTLWN
+100 LWN
-113 IVSHAPFVG
+113 TAAKMPFIG
-122 SDIATVQGMTKV
+122 TDISTVQGMTAAINGIVQDSIPQFVNV
-134 LDDLATQ
+134 LKTLNDAQIANGD
-141 TVPAFLEIMT
+141 
-151 ELQQSDLAAGD
+151 D

-175 LKQANESFQQQVR
+175 LRKANDSFQQQVR
-188 NYDALSIPNISLIR
+188 DYDALPTPGISMIR
-202 SAYDKGETQLGELAN
+202 SAYDKGETQLNDLAD

-226 QILPTLLGNGQ
+226 QILPTLLGDGQ

-262 ELTTS
+262 DLTTS

-284 FGIGDHSADMKRVFT
+284 YGIGDHSEDMKRVFT

-318 TADSAV
+318 TDDSAV
-324 AMQSVWNRTPWGQN
+324 AMQSVWNRTPWGQGV
-338 MPLDGVIM
+338 PLDGVIM

-373 NTAEFLMN
+373 KTAEFLMN
-381 TVYQKYPESET
+381 TVYQKYPENET
-392 DALFGVVASQA
+392 DALFGVVAGQA

-423 GTMAKGRH
+423 GAMAKGRH

-493 DLYHVEFMVHNT
+493 DLYHVEFMIHNT
-505 ITEDEAKNLPMYI
+505 MTEDEAKALPMYI
-518 TGNNSNNTGNAMEKI
+518 TGNNSNNTGKAMEKI

-548 LGGKVDA
+548 LGGKADA

-598 QTPMGWVDDGITYL
+598 QTPMGWADDGITYL
-612 DSKCDTK
+612 DPKCDTK

>member
-1 MVSTVV
+1 MSQANAQQYHHRHRHHRKRRRVWPWVV
-7 WGWGL
+7 GILTIVVLTL
-12 ASHRALHNQYG
+12 AA
-23 SRYGRQKKPWIVA
+23 
-36 IVGVF
+36 VGVMGF
-41 VALLVACAVIGVQL
+41 QL
-55 YRQAKEVQEHETHAL
+55 FKQAKQVQAHENSAIAMLSKFSSGDAETLANAGDILPQIAHETQQA
-70 QLIGAISQDQDGGM
+70 QDIAHGG
-84 STEALSKNLPE
+84 
-95 IQQET
+95 
-100 AQAHNITHGTLWN
+100 LWN
-113 IVSHAPFVG
+113 TAAKMPFIG
-122 SDIATVQGMTKV
+122 SDISTVQGMTAAINDIVQDSIPQFVNV
-134 LDDLATQ
+134 LKTLNDAQ
-141 TVPAFLEIMT
+141 IAN
-151 ELQQSDLAAGD
+151 GD
-162 GVNLQPIIDAAEP
+162 NGVNLQPIIDAVEP
-175 LKQANESFQQQVR
+175 LKKANASFQQQVR
-188 NYDALSIPNISLIR
+188 DYDALPTPSISMIR
-202 SAYDKGETQLGELAN
+202 SAYDKGETQLNDLAD

-226 QILPTLLGNGQ
+226 QILPTLLGDGQ

-262 ELTTS
+262 ELVTS

-276 RSNGDYLP
+276 QSNGDYLP
-284 FGIGDHSADMKRVFT
+284 YGIGDHSADMKRVFT

-338 MPLDGVIM
+338 TPLDGVIM

-359 GNVTLPDGTVLTGE
+359 GNVTLPDGTVLTGD

-381 TVYQKYPESET
+381 TVYQKYPENET
-392 DALFGVVASQA
+392 DTLFGVVASQA

-431 FTMYAFDEHIEQ
+431 FTMYAFDEHVEQ
-443 GIQSAGFTGQTPNSE
+443 GIQAAGFTGQTPNSE
-458 TDPSVGIYLTEQNP
+458 DDPSVGIYLTEQNP

-505 ITEDEAKNLPMYI
+505 MTEDEAKTLPMYI
-518 TGNNSNNTGNAMEKI
+518 TGNNSNNTGKAMEKI

-555 VKETTIDGVNAYET
+555 VKETTIDGVNTYET

-577 MATFTFDVRVS
+577 IATFTFDVRVS
-588 PKASAPLTID
+588 EKATAPLTID

-612 DSKCDTK
+612 DPKCDTK

>member
-1 MVSTVV
+1 MSQANAQQHHQRHHHRRRV
-7 WGWGL
+7 W
-12 ASHRALHNQYG
+12 
-23 SRYGRQKKPWIVA
+23 PWVAGILTIVA
-36 IVGVF
+36 LILAAAGVMGF
-41 VALLVACAVIGVQL
+41 QL
-55 YRQAKEVQEHETHAL
+55 YKQAKQVQEHENNAIAMLSKLSSGDAETLANAGDTLPQIAHETQQAQDIAHGGL
-70 QLIGAISQDQDGGM
+70 WNTAAKMPFIGADIS
-84 STEALSKNLPE
+84 
-95 IQQET
+95 
-100 AQAHNITHGTLWN
+100 
-113 IVSHAPFVG
+113 
-122 SDIATVQGMTKV
+122 TVQGMTTAINGIVQDSIPQFVDV
-134 LDDLATQ
+134 LKTL
-141 TVPAFLEIMT
+141 
-151 ELQQSDLAAGD
+151 SDAQIANGDD

-175 LKQANESFQQQVR
+175 LEQANASFQQQVR
-188 NYDALSIPNISLIR
+188 NFDALPTPSIDMIR
-202 SAYDKGETQLGELAN
+202 SAYNKGEMQLNDLAD
-217 RVNALSNTF
+217 RVNALSSTF

-237 QRTYAVMAMT
+237 QHTYAVMAMT

-262 ELTTS
+262 ELNTS
-267 NGTVHIGDF
+267 NGAVHVGDF
-276 RSNGDYLP
+276 RPNAEYLAY
-284 FGIGDHSADMKRVFT
+284 GAGDHSADMKRVFT

-338 MPLDGVIM
+338 TPLDGVIM

-359 GNVTLPDGTVLTGE
+359 GNVTLPDGTVLTGD

-381 TVYQKYPESET
+381 TVYQKYPENET
-392 DALFGVVASQA
+392 DALFGVVAGQA

-423 GTMAKGRH
+423 GTMAKSRH

-443 GIQSAGFTGQTPNSE
+443 GIQAAGFTGQTPNSE

-472 SKMGWYIKREAK
+472 SKMGWYIKRAAK
-484 IQRVNCDDG
+484 IQRVNCSDG
-493 DLYHVEFMVHNT
+493 DLYHVEFMIHNT
-505 ITEDEAKNLPMYI
+505 MTEDEAKNLPMYI
-518 TGNNSNNTGNAMEKI
+518 TGNNSNNTGKAMEKI

-577 MATFTFDVRVS
+577 MATFTFDVRVA

-598 QTPMGWVDDGITYL
+598 QTPMGWADDGITYL
-612 DSKCDTK
+612 DPKCDTK

>member
-1 MVSTVV
+1 MSQANAQQYHHRHRHRRKRRRGWPWVV
-7 WGWGL
+7 GILTIVVLTL
-12 ASHRALHNQYG
+12 AA
-23 SRYGRQKKPWIVA
+23 
-36 IVGVF
+36 VGVMGF
-41 VALLVACAVIGVQL
+41 QL
-55 YRQAKEVQEHETHAL
+55 FKQAKQVQAHENSAIAMLSKFSSGDAETLANAGDILPQIAHETQQA
-70 QLIGAISQDQDGGM
+70 QDIAHGG
-84 STEALSKNLPE
+84 
-95 IQQET
+95 
-100 AQAHNITHGTLWN
+100 LWN
-113 IVSHAPFVG
+113 TAAKMPFIG
-122 SDIATVQGMTKV
+122 SDISTVQGMTAAINDIVQDSIPQFVNV
-134 LDDLATQ
+134 LKTLNDAQ
-141 TVPAFLEIMT
+141 IAN
-151 ELQQSDLAAGD
+151 GD
-162 GVNLQPIIDAAEP
+162 NGVNLQPIIDAVEP
-175 LKQANESFQQQVR
+175 LKKANASFQQQVR
-188 NYDALSIPNISLIR
+188 DYDALPTPSISMIR
-202 SAYDKGETQLGELAN
+202 SAYDKGETQLNDLAD

-226 QILPTLLGNGQ
+226 QILPTLLGDGQ

-262 ELTTS
+262 DLTTS

-284 FGIGDHSADMKRVFT
+284 YGIGDHSEDMKRVFT

-324 AMQSVWNRTPWGQN
+324 AMQSVWNRTPWGQGV
-338 MPLDGVIM
+338 PLDGVIM

-381 TVYQKYPESET
+381 TVYQKYPENET
-392 DALFGVVASQA
+392 DVLFGVVAGQA

-431 FTMYAFDEHIEQ
+431 FTMYAFDERAEQ
-443 GIQSAGFTGQTPNSE
+443 GIQAAGFTGQIPSSE
-458 TDPSVGIYLTEQNP
+458 TNPSVGIYLTEQNP

-505 ITEDEAKNLPMYI
+505 MTEEEAKSLPWYI
-518 TGNNSNNTGNAMEKI
+518 TGNNSDNTGKAMEKI

-569 YVQVNPGQ
+569 YAQVNPGQ
-577 MATFTFDVRVS
+577 IATFTFDVRVS
-588 PKASAPLTID
+588 TKATAPLTID

-612 DSKCDTK
+612 DPKCDTK